1 MAQRQQENRLN
12 FDNEYYY
19 KFNQNHYFGNES
31 YLNEDDDIL
40 YNQDHIYAEQDFD
53 QL

>member
-1 MAQRQQENRLN
+1 MNITISLTRTIISIMKA
-12 FDNEYYY
+12 
-19 KFNQNHYFGNES
+19 

-40 YNQDHIYAEQDFD
+40 YNHDHIYAEQDFD